1 MKSFGKKLKFE
12 GEMKMKINLP
22 WIKTIID
29 LCYPPENVKELAT
42 ESFKKYTEGTA
53 KDYQFIDKLSYLD
66 NLRGY
71 IHGEVDSEDAVK
83 KIIGDRVIY
92 ELEEEDRIPDTSEIL
107 SIEFMSQC
115 FTEGFM
121 PFQKKFSDSSRLD
134 YTAKKTLLEIIK
146 AVINYE
152 EPQKDDK

>member
-1 MKSFGKKLKFE
+1 
-12 GEMKMKINLP
+12 MKINLP
-22 WIKTIID
+22 WIKTTID
-29 LCYPPENVKELAT
+29 LCYPPENIKELAT

-66 NLRGY
+66 NLRKY

-83 KIIGDRVIY
+83 KIIGDCVVH
-92 ELEEEDRIPDTSEIL
+92 ELEEYDRVPDTCEIL

-121 PFQKKFSDSSRLD
+121 PFNKRFSGSSRLD
-134 YTAKKTLLEIIK
+134 YTAKKTLLEIIT

>member
-1 MKSFGKKLKFE
+1 
-12 GEMKMKINLP
+12 MKINLP
-22 WIKTIID
+22 WINTIID

-53 KDYQFIDKLSYLD
+53 KNYQFIDKLSYLD
-66 NLRGY
+66 NLRKY
-71 IHGEVDSEDAVK
+71 IYGEVDSEDAVK
-83 KIIGDRVIY
+83 KIIGDYVVH
-92 ELEEEDRIPDTSEIL
+92 ELEEYNSVPDTSEIL

-115 FTEGFM
+115 FEEGFM
-121 PFQKKFSDSSRLD
+121 PFKKNFSGSDRLD

-146 AVINYE
+146 AVVNYE

>member
-1 MKSFGKKLKFE
+1 
-12 GEMKMKINLP
+12 MKINLP

-66 NLRGY
+66 NLRRY
-71 IHGEVDSEDAVK
+71 IHGEVDPEDAVK
-83 KIIGDRVIY
+83 KIIGERVIY

-107 SIEFMSQC
+107 CIEFMSQC
-115 FTEGFM
+115 FHEGFM
-121 PFQKKFSDSSRLD
+121 PFKKNFSGSSRLD